1 MFLIVTKLLVLS
13 LIIDKYL
20 IILFILTIESS
31 DPEVEYRVKKGKFNY
46 KKKNTHHWVD
56 ETFVPTSGC
65 WIFYIFSHCVCGLH
79 VVGLFCLKQYLRVY
93 NHTICKN
100 PFVGPRRADVILT
113 FQIVVKLLASGETTP
128 SLFRSDTP
136 IKENTHGCKT

>member
-46 KKKNTHHWVD
+46 KKKTHIIELMKPLFLLQAV
-56 ETFVPTSGC
+56 EFSTYLAIVFVAC
-65 WIFYIFSHCVCGLH
+65 MLLVC
-79 VVGLFCLKQYLRVY
+79 
-93 NHTICKN
+93 
-100 PFVGPRRADVILT
+100 FV
-113 FQIVVKLLASGETTP
+113 
-128 SLFRSDTP
+128 
-136 IKENTHGCKT
+136 